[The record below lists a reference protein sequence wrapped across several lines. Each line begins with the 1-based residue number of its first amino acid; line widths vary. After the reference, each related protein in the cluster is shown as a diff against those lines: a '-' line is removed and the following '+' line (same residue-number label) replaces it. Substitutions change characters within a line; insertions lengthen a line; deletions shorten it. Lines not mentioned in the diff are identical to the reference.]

1 VNFHIQPATVQDLP
15 VINDIYNY
23 YVTRSTCTYQ
33 TDPETPESRRE
44 WFARHDAAHPVIV
57 VEQDGQVVAW
67 GSLTQLHSR
76 QGYRVTV
83 EDSIYVR
90 HDMHRRGI
98 GQAILLELIQAAK
111 TLGYHS
117 IIASISADQDA
128 SVELHRKNG
137 FVQVGRLREV
147 GWKFDRLLDVMY
159 MQLML
164 DAIPNIRPV

>member
-1 VNFHIQPATVQDLP
+1 MDFRIRPATIQDLP

-23 YVTRSTCTYQ
+23 YVVHSTCTYQ

-57 VEQDGQVVAW
+57 VEQGGQVVAW
-67 GSLTQLHSR
+67 GSLTHLHSR
-76 QGYRVTV
+76 QAYRFTV

-98 GQAILLELIQAAK
+98 GQAILLELIKSAK
-111 TLGYHS
+111 SQGYHS
-117 IIASISADQDA
+117 IIAIISADQAA

-137 FVQVGRLREV
+137 FVEVGRLREV
-147 GWKFDRLLDVMY
+147 GRKFDRWLDVVY
-159 MQLML
+159 MQIVL
-164 DAIPNIRPV
+164 